1 MTTPACSGNQTA
13 LSTSLVVISESVE
26 VTMIKNAFARA
37 VVAVWMMRWKALIAT
52 ITSHLTTVIKTFNH
66 ACAGLDAV
74 APLSQRRGIHAQH
87 SPYGPQTRRKRRH
100 E

>member
-1 MTTPACSGNQTA
+1 
-13 LSTSLVVISESVE
+13 
-26 VTMIKNAFARA
+26 
-37 VVAVWMMRWKALIAT
+37 
-52 ITSHLTTVIKTFNH
+52 
-66 ACAGLDAV
+66 V